1 VIAYEDKYLL
11 KWPPMKTPFFRQIV
25 YCLVLGM
32 LPCLSFAQDW
42 PAKPVRIVVPYPA
55 GGGVDAAARLVAQHL
70 SSVWAQSVVV
80 DPKPGGGTVIG
91 TEMVSRAAPDG
102 YTFLLTGGSTMS
114 LLTLTHPGK
123 LPFDP
128 LLDFVP
134 VGMVSRLPFFL
145 ITAPT
150 NNYNSLKDLIADAKS
165 KPGRLPYA
173 SNGIGS
179 MGHVGTAMLTQS
191 AGVDMI
197 HVPYQGFPP
206 AISDLITG
214 RVSMVMADLAPVK
227 GQIQAGTLRA
237 LAVAS
242 PQRSRFMPEIPT
254 LAEAGYPGIE
264 FEIWMGLYAPAKTP
278 APIVNRVSQE
288 LKKYLE
294 MPSTREAFA
303 KLGHE
308 TDAAGPE
315 IVKQRIESELKQM
328 LPVVKAAGLSN
339 K

>member
-1 VIAYEDKYLL
+1 MQTYFLKKFLL
-11 KWPPMKTPFFRQIV
+11 A
-25 YCLVLGM
+25 CLACA
-32 LPCLSFAQDW
+32 LPLISFAQDW
-42 PAKPVRIVVPYPA
+42 PAKLVRILGPYPA

-70 SSVWAQSVVV
+70 STVLGQSVLVE
-80 DPKPGGGTVIG
+80 PKPGGGTVIG
-91 TEMVSRAAPDG
+91 AEMVSRAAPDG

-114 LLTLTHPGK
+114 LLPHTHPGK

-128 LLDFVP
+128 LQDFAP
-134 VGMVSRLPFFL
+134 VSMVSRLPFFL
-145 ITAPT
+145 ITSPA
-150 NNYNSLKDLIADAKS
+150 NNYSTLKDLVADAKS

-173 SNGIGS
+173 SNGVGS

-206 AISDLITG
+206 AISDLVTG
-214 RVSMVMADLAPVK
+214 RVVMVMADLAPVK

-242 PQRSRFMPEIPT
+242 NQRSRFMPDVPT
-254 LAEAGYPGIE
+254 LAEAGFPGNE
-264 FEIWMGLYAPAKTP
+264 FEIWLALYAPAKTP
-278 APIVNRVSQE
+278 SAIVTRVNQE
-288 LKKYLE
+288 MKKYLD
-294 MPSTREAFA
+294 MPSTKEAFS

-308 TDAAGPE
+308 SDSAGPE
-315 IVKQRIESELKQM
+315 VVRQRIESELKAM
-328 LPVVKAAGLSN
+328 LPVVKSAGLLN

>member
-1 VIAYEDKYLL
+1 MQTYFLKKFLL
-11 KWPPMKTPFFRQIV
+11 A
-25 YCLVLGM
+25 CLACA
-32 LPCLSFAQDW
+32 LPLISFAQDW

-70 SSVWAQSVVV
+70 STVLGQSVLVE
-80 DPKPGGGTVIG
+80 PKPGGGTVIG
-91 TEMVSRAAPDG
+91 AEMVSRAAPDG

-114 LLTLTHPGK
+114 LLPHTHPGK

-128 LLDFVP
+128 LQDFAP
-134 VGMVSRLPFFL
+134 VSMVSRLPFFL
-145 ITAPT
+145 ITSPA
-150 NNYNSLKDLIADAKS
+150 NNYSTLKELVADAKS

-173 SNGIGS
+173 SNGVGS

-191 AGVDMI
+191 AGVNMI

-206 AISDLITG
+206 AISDLVSG
-214 RVSMVMADLAPVK
+214 RVVMVMADLAPVK

-242 PQRSRFMPEIPT
+242 NQRSRFMPDVPT
-254 LAEAGYPGIE
+254 LAEAGFPGNE
-264 FEIWMGLYAPAKTP
+264 FEIWLALYAPAKTP
-278 APIVNRVSQE
+278 NAIVTRLSQE
-288 LKKYLE
+288 MKKYLD
-294 MPSTREAFA
+294 MPSTKEAFS

-308 TDAAGPE
+308 SDSAGPE
-315 IVKQRIESELKQM
+315 VVRQRIESELKAM
-328 LPVVKAAGLSN
+328 LPVVKSAGLLN

>member
-1 VIAYEDKYLL
+1 MQTYFLKKFLL
-11 KWPPMKTPFFRQIV
+11 ACLACALPFI
-25 YCLVLGM
+25 
-32 LPCLSFAQDW
+32 SFAQDW
-42 PAKPVRIVVPYPA
+42 PAKLVRIVVPYPA

-70 SSVWAQSVVV
+70 STVLGQSVLVK
-80 DPKPGGGTVIG
+80 PKPGGGTVIG
-91 TEMVSRAAPDG
+91 AEMVSRAAPDG

-114 LLTLTHPGK
+114 LLPHTHPGK

-128 LLDFVP
+128 LQDFAP
-134 VGMVSRLPFFL
+134 VSMVSRLPFFL
-145 ITAPT
+145 ITSPA
-150 NNYNSLKDLIADAKS
+150 NNYSTLKDLVADAKS

-173 SNGIGS
+173 SNGVGS

-206 AISDLITG
+206 AISDLVTG
-214 RVSMVMADLAPVK
+214 RVVMVMADLAPVK

-242 PQRSRFMPEIPT
+242 NQRSRFMPDVPT
-254 LAEAGYPGIE
+254 LAEAGFPGNE
-264 FEIWMGLYAPAKTP
+264 FEIWLALYAPAKTP
-278 APIVNRVSQE
+278 SAIVTRVNQE
-288 LKKYLE
+288 MKKYLD
-294 MPSTREAFA
+294 MPSTKEAFS

-308 TDAAGPE
+308 SDSAGPE
-315 IVKQRIESELKQM
+315 VVRQRIESELKAM
-328 LPVVKAAGLSN
+328 LPVVKSAGLLN

>member
-1 VIAYEDKYLL
+1 MPTYFLKKFLL
-11 KWPPMKTPFFRQIV
+11 V
-25 YCLVLGM
+25 CLACA
-32 LPCLSFAQDW
+32 LPLISFAQDW

-70 SSVWAQSVVV
+70 STVLGQSVLVE
-80 DPKPGGGTVIG
+80 PKPGGGTVIG
-91 TEMVSRAAPDG
+91 AEMVSRAAPDG

-114 LLTLTHPGK
+114 LLPHTHPGK

-128 LLDFVP
+128 LQDFAP
-134 VGMVSRLPFFL
+134 VSMVSRLPFFL
-145 ITAPT
+145 ITSPA
-150 NNYNSLKDLIADAKS
+150 NNYSTLKDLVADAKS

-173 SNGIGS
+173 SNGVGS

-206 AISDLITG
+206 AISDLVTG
-214 RVSMVMADLAPVK
+214 RVVMVMADLAPVK

-242 PQRSRFMPEIPT
+242 NQRSRFMPDVPT
-254 LAEAGYPGIE
+254 LAEAGFPGNE
-264 FEIWMGLYAPAKTP
+264 FEIWLALYAPAKTP
-278 APIVNRVSQE
+278 SAIVTRVNQE
-288 LKKYLE
+288 MKKYLD
-294 MPSTREAFA
+294 MPSTKEAFS

-308 TDAAGPE
+308 SDSAGPE
-315 IVKQRIESELKQM
+315 VVRQRIESELKAM
-328 LPVVKAAGLSN
+328 LPVVKSAGLLN

>member
-1 VIAYEDKYLL
+1 MQTYFL
-11 KWPPMKTPFFRQIV
+11 KKFILACLACALPFI
-25 YCLVLGM
+25 
-32 LPCLSFAQDW
+32 SFAQDW
-42 PAKPVRIVVPYPA
+42 PAKPLRIVVPYPA

-70 SSVWAQSVVV
+70 STVLGQSVLVE
-80 DPKPGGGTVIG
+80 PKPGGGTVIG
-91 TEMVSRAAPDG
+91 AEMVSRAAPDG

-114 LLTLTHPGK
+114 LLPHTHPGK

-128 LLDFVP
+128 LQDFAP
-134 VGMVSRLPFFL
+134 VSMVSRLPFFL
-145 ITAPT
+145 ITSPA
-150 NNYNSLKDLIADAKS
+150 NNYSTLKDLVADAKS

-173 SNGIGS
+173 SNGVGS

-206 AISDLITG
+206 AISDLVTG
-214 RVSMVMADLAPVK
+214 RVVMVMADLAPVK

-242 PQRSRFMPEIPT
+242 NQRSRFMPDVPT
-254 LAEAGYPGIE
+254 LAEAGFPGNE
-264 FEIWMGLYAPAKTP
+264 FEIWLALYAPAKTP
-278 APIVNRVSQE
+278 SAIVTRVNQE
-288 LKKYLE
+288 MKKYLD
-294 MPSTREAFA
+294 MPSTKEAFS

-308 TDAAGPE
+308 SDSAGPE
-315 IVKQRIESELKQM
+315 VVRQRIESELKAM
-328 LPVVKAAGLSN
+328 LPVVKSAGLLN

>member
-1 VIAYEDKYLL
+1 MQPSFL
-11 KWPPMKTPFFRQIV
+11 KKFFLACLACALPF
-25 YCLVLGM
+25 M
-32 LPCLSFAQDW
+32 SFAQDW

-70 SSVWAQSVVV
+70 STVLGQSVLVE
-80 DPKPGGGTVIG
+80 PKPGGGTVIG
-91 TEMVSRAAPDG
+91 AEMVSRAAPDG

-114 LLTLTHPGK
+114 LLPHTHPGK

-128 LLDFVP
+128 LQDFAP
-134 VGMVSRLPFFL
+134 VSMVSRLPFFL
-145 ITAPT
+145 ITSPA
-150 NNYNSLKDLIADAKS
+150 NNYSTLKDLVADAKS

-173 SNGIGS
+173 SNGVGS

-206 AISDLITG
+206 AISDLGTG
-214 RVSMVMADLAPVK
+214 RVVMVMADLAPVK

-242 PQRSRFMPEIPT
+242 NQRSRFMPDVPT
-254 LAEAGYPGIE
+254 LAEAGFPGNE
-264 FEIWMGLYAPAKTP
+264 FEIWLALYAPAKTP
-278 APIVNRVSQE
+278 SAIVTRVNQE
-288 LKKYLE
+288 MKKYLD
-294 MPSTREAFA
+294 MPSPKEAFS

-308 TDAAGPE
+308 SDSAGPE
-315 IVKQRIESELKQM
+315 VVRQRIESELKAM
-328 LPVVKAAGLSN
+328 LPVVKSAGLSN

>member
-1 VIAYEDKYLL
+1 
-11 KWPPMKTPFFRQIV
+11 MKNRLVQQLIV
-25 YCLVLGM
+25 CLVGCFA
-32 LPCLSFAQDW
+32 PFLSFAQEW
-42 PAKPVRIVVPYPA
+42 PVKPIRLVVPYPA

-70 SSVWAQSVVV
+70 NTVLGQPVVV

-91 TEMVSRAAPDG
+91 AEIVSRAAPDG

-114 LLTLTHPGK
+114 LLPLTHPSK

-128 LLDFVP
+128 QIDFAP
-134 VGMVSRLPFFL
+134 VSMVSRLPFFL
-145 ITAPT
+145 ITSPA
-150 NNYNSLKDLIADAKS
+150 NNYNSLKDLMADAKA

-173 SNGIGS
+173 SNGVGS

-206 AISDLITG
+206 AISDLVTG
-214 RVSMVMADLAPVK
+214 RVVMVMADLAPVR
-227 GQIQAGTLRA
+227 GQIQAGTLKA

-242 PQRSRFMPEIPT
+242 GQRSRFMPEVPT
-254 LAEAGYPGIE
+254 LAEAGFPGTE
-264 FEIWMGLYAPAKTP
+264 FEIWLALYAPAKTP
-278 APIVNRVSQE
+278 SSIVNRVSQE
-288 LKKYLE
+288 LKKFLD
-294 MPSTREAFA
+294 MPSTKEAFS

-308 TDAAGPE
+308 SDSGGSE
-315 IVKQRIESELKQM
+315 VVRQRIETELKAM
-328 LPVVKAAGLSN
+328 LPVVKSAGLLT

>member
-1 VIAYEDKYLL
+1 MQTYFLKKFLL
-11 KWPPMKTPFFRQIV
+11 A
-25 YCLVLGM
+25 CLACA
-32 LPCLSFAQDW
+32 LPLISFAQDW

-70 SSVWAQSVVV
+70 STVLGQSVLVE
-80 DPKPGGGTVIG
+80 PKPGGGTVIG
-91 TEMVSRAAPDG
+91 AEMVSRAAPDG

-114 LLTLTHPGK
+114 LLPHTHPGK

-128 LLDFVP
+128 LQDFAP
-134 VGMVSRLPFFL
+134 VSMVSRLPFFL
-145 ITAPT
+145 ITSPA
-150 NNYNSLKDLIADAKS
+150 NNYSTLKDLVADAKS

-173 SNGIGS
+173 SNGVGS

-206 AISDLITG
+206 AISDLVSG
-214 RVSMVMADLAPVK
+214 RVVMVMADLAPVK

-242 PQRSRFMPEIPT
+242 NQRSRFMPDVPT
-254 LAEAGYPGIE
+254 LAEAGFPGNE
-264 FEIWMGLYAPAKTP
+264 FEIWLALYAPAKTP
-278 APIVNRVSQE
+278 SAIVTRVNQE
-288 LKKYLE
+288 MKKYLD
-294 MPSTREAFA
+294 MPSTKEAFS

-308 TDAAGPE
+308 SDSAGPE
-315 IVKQRIESELKQM
+315 VVRQRIESELKAM
-328 LPVVKAAGLSN
+328 LPVVKSAGLLN

>member
-1 VIAYEDKYLL
+1 
-11 KWPPMKTPFFRQIV
+11 
-25 YCLVLGM
+25 
-32 LPCLSFAQDW
+32 
-42 PAKPVRIVVPYPA
+42 VVPYPA

-70 SSVWAQSVVV
+70 SSVLGQSVLI

-91 TEMVSRAAPDG
+91 AEMVARAAPDG

-114 LLTLTHPGK
+114 LLPLTHPGK

-128 LLDFVP
+128 LQDFAP
-134 VGMVSRLPFFL
+134 VSMVSRLPFFL
-145 ITAPT
+145 ITSQT
-150 NNYNSLKDLIADAKS
+150 NKYNNLKELVADAKA
-165 KPGRLPYA
+165 KPGKLPYA

-206 AISDLITG
+206 AISDLVTG
-214 RVSMVMADLAPVK
+214 RVVMVMADLAPVK

-242 PQRSRFMPEIPT
+242 QQRSRFMPEVPT
-254 LAEAGYPGIE
+254 LAEAGFPGNE
-264 FEIWMGLYAPAKTP
+264 FEIWMALYAPAKTP
-278 APIVNRVSQE
+278 VHIVARVGQE
-288 LKKYLE
+288 LKKYLD
-294 MPSTREAFA
+294 MPSTREAFS

-308 TDAAGPE
+308 SDSAGPD
-315 IVKQRIESELKQM
+315 VVRQRIESELKTM
-328 LPVVKAAGLSN
+328 MPVVKSAGLLN
-339 K
+339 KSP

>member
-1 VIAYEDKYLL
+1 
-11 KWPPMKTPFFRQIV
+11 
-25 YCLVLGM
+25 
-32 LPCLSFAQDW
+32 
-42 PAKPVRIVVPYPA
+42 
-55 GGGVDAAARLVAQHL
+55 
-70 SSVWAQSVVV
+70 
-80 DPKPGGGTVIG
+80 
-91 TEMVSRAAPDG
+91 
-102 YTFLLTGGSTMS
+102 
-114 LLTLTHPGK
+114 
-123 LPFDP
+123 
-128 LLDFVP
+128 
-134 VGMVSRLPFFL
+134 
-145 ITAPT
+145 
-150 NNYNSLKDLIADAKS
+150 
-165 KPGRLPYA
+165 
-173 SNGIGS
+173 

-206 AISDLITG
+206 AISDLVTG
-214 RVSMVMADLAPVK
+214 RVVMVMADLAPVK

-242 PQRSRFMPEIPT
+242 GQRSRFMPEIPT

-278 APIVNRVSQE
+278 AHIVNRVGQE
-288 LKKYLE
+288 MKKFLE

-308 TDAAGPE
+308 SDGAGPDV
-315 IVKQRIESELKQM
+315 VKQRIESELKQM

>member
-1 VIAYEDKYLL
+1 MQIPSICRLL
-11 KWPPMKTPFFRQIV
+11 LL
-25 YCLVLGM
+25 CLMGS
-32 LPCLSFAQDW
+32 LSFASFAQEW
-42 PAKPVRIVVPYPA
+42 PAKPIRIVVPYPA

-70 SSVWAQSVVV
+70 STVFGQSTVI

-91 TEMVSRAAPDG
+91 ADMVARAAPDG

-114 LLTLTHPGK
+114 LLPLTQPGK

-128 LLDFVP
+128 LQDFAP
-134 VGMVSRLPFFL
+134 VSMVSRLPFFL
-145 ITAPT
+145 ITSPV
-150 NNYNSLKDLIADAKS
+150 NKYNSLKDLMADAKS
-165 KPGRLPYA
+165 KPGQLPYA

-206 AISDLITG
+206 AVSDLVTG
-214 RVSMVMADLAPVK
+214 RVVMVMADLAPVK

-237 LAVAS
+237 MAVAS
-242 PQRSRFMPEIPT
+242 HQRSRFMPEVPT
-254 LAEAGYPGIE
+254 LAEAGYPGNE
-264 FEIWMGLYAPAKTP
+264 FEIWLALYAPAKTP
-278 APIVNRVSQE
+278 ANIVARVGQE
-288 LKKYLE
+288 VKKFLD
-294 MPSTREAFA
+294 MPSTREAFN

-308 TDAAGPE
+308 SDSAGPE
-315 IVKQRIESELKQM
+315 VVRQRIESELKSM
-328 LPVVKAAGLSN
+328 LPVVKSAGLLN

>member
-1 VIAYEDKYLL
+1 
-11 KWPPMKTPFFRQIV
+11 M
-25 YCLVLGM
+25 
-32 LPCLSFAQDW
+32 SFAQDW

-70 SSVWAQSVVV
+70 STVLGQSVLVE
-80 DPKPGGGTVIG
+80 PKPGGGTVIG
-91 TEMVSRAAPDG
+91 AEMVSRAAPDG

-114 LLTLTHPGK
+114 LLPHTHPGK

-128 LLDFVP
+128 LQDFAP
-134 VGMVSRLPFFL
+134 VSMVSRLPFFL
-145 ITAPT
+145 ITSPA
-150 NNYNSLKDLIADAKS
+150 NNYSTLKDLVADAKS

-173 SNGIGS
+173 SNGVGS

-206 AISDLITG
+206 AISDLVTG
-214 RVSMVMADLAPVK
+214 RVVMVMADLAPVK

-242 PQRSRFMPEIPT
+242 NQRSRFMPDVPT
-254 LAEAGYPGIE
+254 LAEAGFPGNE
-264 FEIWMGLYAPAKTP
+264 FEIWLALYAPAKTP
-278 APIVNRVSQE
+278 SAIVTRVSQE
-288 LKKYLE
+288 MKKYLD
-294 MPSTREAFA
+294 MPSTKEAFS

-308 TDAAGPE
+308 SDSAGPE
-315 IVKQRIESELKQM
+315 VVRQRIESELKAM
-328 LPVVKAAGLSN
+328 LPVVKSAGLLN

>member
-1 VIAYEDKYLL
+1 MQTYFLKKFLL
-11 KWPPMKTPFFRQIV
+11 A
-25 YCLVLGM
+25 CLACA
-32 LPCLSFAQDW
+32 LPLISFAQDW

-70 SSVWAQSVVV
+70 STVLGQSVLVE
-80 DPKPGGGTVIG
+80 PKPGGGTVIG
-91 TEMVSRAAPDG
+91 AEMVSRAAPDG

-114 LLTLTHPGK
+114 LLPHTHPGK

-128 LLDFVP
+128 LQDFAP
-134 VGMVSRLPFFL
+134 VSLVSRLPFFL
-145 ITAPT
+145 ITSPA
-150 NNYNSLKDLIADAKS
+150 NNYSTLKDLVADAKS

-173 SNGIGS
+173 SNGVGS

-206 AISDLITG
+206 AISDLVSG
-214 RVSMVMADLAPVK
+214 RVVMVMADLAPVK

-242 PQRSRFMPEIPT
+242 NQRSRFMPDVPT
-254 LAEAGYPGIE
+254 LAEAGFPGNE
-264 FEIWMGLYAPAKTP
+264 FEIWLALYAPAKTP
-278 APIVNRVSQE
+278 NAIVTRLSQE
-288 LKKYLE
+288 MKKYLD
-294 MPSTREAFA
+294 MPSTKEAFS

-308 TDAAGPE
+308 SDSAGPE
-315 IVKQRIESELKQM
+315 VVRQRIESELKAM
-328 LPVVKAAGLSN
+328 LPVVKSAGLLN